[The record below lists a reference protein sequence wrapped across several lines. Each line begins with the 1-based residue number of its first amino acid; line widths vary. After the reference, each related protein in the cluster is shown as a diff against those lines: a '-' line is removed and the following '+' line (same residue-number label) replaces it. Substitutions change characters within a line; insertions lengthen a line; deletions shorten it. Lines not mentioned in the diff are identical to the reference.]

1 MKIVVCIK
9 QVPDTTEVKID
20 PITNTLVRAGVPS
33 IANPYDLYAL
43 ELALKLKD
51 ENSEIQVIA
60 MSMGPA
66 QATEVLKEAI
76 CMGADRGV
84 LLSDRAF
91 AGADTLATSYALAAA
106 IKKIGNVGMVLCGK
120 QAIDGDTA
128 QVGPEIAENLSIPQ
142 VTYVQD
148 IKLNEGEAILTRNCE
163 DYLQKIKVQGSFLAT
178 VEKHG
183 CEPRLGS
190 IRGKLN
196 ALHAEI
202 EVLTVKDVEVE
213 EHCLGLNGSPT
224 QVSKIFTPKISR
236 MKNEIIQDQAPEIAV
251 DMLLEKLISAKI
263 ISN

>member
-1 MKIVVCIK
+1 MNIVVCIK

-43 ELALKLKD
+43 ELALQLKEKNTD
-51 ENSEIQVIA
+51 IQVIA
-60 MSMGPA
+60 LSMGPA
-66 QATEVLKEAI
+66 QATEVLQEAI
-76 CMGADRGV
+76 CMGADRGI

-91 AGADTLATSYALAAA
+91 AGADTLATSYAIAAA
-106 IKKIGNVGMVLCGK
+106 IRKIADVGIVLCGK

-142 VTYVQD
+142 VTYVQE
-148 IKLNEGEAILTRNCE
+148 IKLFPEHAVVIRNCE
-163 DYLQKIKVQGSFLAT
+163 EYLQELKVVGSFLAT

-190 IRGKLN
+190 IRGKLK
-196 ALHAEI
+196 ALRSEKEI
-202 EVLTVKDVEVE
+202 WTVKDIEVDE
-213 EHCLGLNGSPT
+213 SCLGLNGSPT

>member
-1 MKIVVCIK
+1 MNIVVCIK

-163 DYLQKIKVQGSFLAT
+163 DYLQKIKVQCSFLAT

>member
-1 MKIVVCIK
+1 MNIVVCIK

-106 IKKIGNVGMVLCGK
+106 IKKIGNV
-120 QAIDGDTA
+120 
-128 QVGPEIAENLSIPQ
+128 
-142 VTYVQD
+142 
-148 IKLNEGEAILTRNCE
+148 
-163 DYLQKIKVQGSFLAT
+163 
-178 VEKHG
+178 
-183 CEPRLGS
+183 
-190 IRGKLN
+190 
-196 ALHAEI
+196 
-202 EVLTVKDVEVE
+202 
-213 EHCLGLNGSPT
+213 
-224 QVSKIFTPKISR
+224 
-236 MKNEIIQDQAPEIAV
+236 
-251 DMLLEKLISAKI
+251 
-263 ISN
+263 